1 MKISGITL
9 ETVKMYLRV
18 DDDTEDILIE
28 SFISAAKD
36 YIVNYTG
43 RTLDELEAYED
54 ISLAILAIVGEMY
67 DNRTVGI
74 NDKLN
79 IRVNE
84 LIPNLLS
91 RHAFNLL

>member
-1 MKISGITL
+1 MKLSEINL
-9 ETVKMYLRV
+9 ETTKLYLRV

-28 SFISAAKD
+28 GFISAAKD
-36 YIVNYTG
+36 YVVNYTG
-43 RTLDELEAYED
+43 RTLDELEAYEE